1 MSKDKKFRIHVKL
14 VQEVTFELYGD
25 AYGPKEGVEVTAE
38 DVMRME
44 EENVRSDPTYFMTWE
59 DSTEHVEVDVQEVK
73 GDA

>member
-1 MSKDKKFRIHVKL
+1 MSKDKKFRIHVKS

-38 DVMRME
+38 DVARME